1 MYTSNFKTLMPRN
14 IFFRWNETKYWKERK
29 KFRSRLCVQSHNTFE
44 ERLDSSSSSESDYL
58 YEFFLRGEFLLF
70 FSFATNTIPTFTRH
84 SYIQIFWINILCNM
98 KFSRRKNCS
107 IFISPFF
114 LSLTLSLSSL
124 LGENM
129 YIFYGKEVVLRAYVY
144 SSDFINWRDN
154 WSTYT
159 ER

>member
-44 ERLDSSSSSESDYL
+44 ERLDSSSSSKSDYL

-114 LSLTLSLSSL
+114 SLSHSLSLFFTRW
-124 LGENM
+124 
-129 YIFYGKEVVLRAYVY
+129 KYVY
-144 SSDFINWRDN
+144 FLWERGGLTSLCLFIGFHKL
-154 WSTYT
+154 